1 MNWLLNLP
9 PQASSVAKG
18 IDWLHYSVILA
29 TFAGVALVAVVAAY
43 FVIRYRRR
51 DLAPTPR
58 IVAPRWLEAS
68 VIGGLLVLFVGW
80 WVIGFRQY
88 RELETA
94 PADAIPVYVTAK
106 QWMWKFQYPDG
117 PSSTDVLVV
126 PVNQPIKLIMQ
137 SRDVI
142 HSFYV
147 PAFRIKQDVVPGRAT
162 TAWFDAIEPGTY
174 DIECSQYCGTRHSL
188 MRGQVVVLPR
198 AQYEMWLAS
207 AEPDHSGG
215 KGDGGGLAAHGRVI
229 AAEHGCLRCH
239 TLDGTPSIGPTWLA
253 SFGRTRRLADGSDVL
268 IDEQYLTESMME
280 PNSQIAAG
288 FQPVMPSYRGQ
299 LAPFDVAAI
308 VELIRSLRDAAPFRE
323 EQQPT
328 HDVIQRGAP

>member
-18 IDWLHYSVILA
+18 IDWLHYSVILT
-29 TFAGVALVAVVAAY
+29 TFAGVALVAVIAAY

-51 DLAPTPR
+51 DDGPTPR
-58 IVAPRWLEAS
+58 IVAPGWLEGG
-68 VIGGLLVLFVGW
+68 VIVVLLVLFVGW
-80 WVIGFRQY
+80 WVVGFQQY

-94 PADAIPVYVTAK
+94 PSNAIPVYVTAK
-106 QWMWKFQYPDG
+106 QWMWKFQYADG

-142 HSFYV
+142 HSFFV

-162 TAWFDAIEPGTY
+162 TAWFEAIAPGTY
-174 DIECSQYCGTRHSL
+174 DIECAQYCGTRHSL
-188 MRGQVVVLPR
+188 MRGQVVVLPAAQFELWR
-198 AQYEMWLAS
+198 AN
-207 AEPDHSGG
+207 AEPDHFGG
-215 KGDGGGLAAHGRVI
+215 KGDGSGLAAYGRVV
-229 AAEHGCLRCH
+229 AADHGCLRCH

-253 SFGRTRRLADGSDVL
+253 SFGRTRRLADGTDVL

-288 FQPVMPSYRGQ
+288 FQPVMPTYRSQ
-299 LAPFDVAAI
+299 LEPADVAAI
-308 VELIRSLRDAAPFRE
+308 VELIRSLRDAAPSHDEPR
-323 EQQPT
+323 PT